1 MSPGPIDTPLYDKDK
16 LGVSAEIQEMVM
28 NGIRDSIPAGRLGT
42 AEEIAKAVVYLA
54 SDESRFTIG
63 VDLVLD
69 GAQTIL

>member
-1 MSPGPIDTPLYDKDK
+1 VSPGPIDTPLYDKNK
-16 LGVSAEIQEMVM
+16 LGVSDEIREMVI
-28 NGIRDSIPAGRLGT
+28 NRIRDGIPAGRMGT